1 MVTPPTSYLL
11 LLFFDSIVPT
21 AFLSTCVIFV
31 TLSLTALI
39 SERRSFLFLLGEY
52 LLLLIIII
60 IIIFAVFCRSFVL
73 WTFAFD
79 LSFLLFSLVWL
90 FFWIPSNYADIP
102 PLSLS
107 LSLLQI
113 QLYLGL
119 VLFCGFVLF
128 DTQLIIERFNNGDND
143 YIWHSVDLFIDFI
156 AIFKRLLII
165 LASKVETLVSYNTLT
180 LTCSCTL
187 CYAMISLSLMNY
199 FYFIRR
205 RRRNEL
211 DCITQD
217 ELA

>member
-1 MVTPPTSYLL
+1 M
-11 LLFFDSIVPT
+11 
-21 AFLSTCVIFV
+21 

-39 SERRSFLFLLGEY
+39 SEHRSFLFLLGEY
-52 LLLLIIII
+52 LLLLLLLLIII

-73 WTFAFD
+73 WTFTFD

-90 FFWIPSNYADIP
+90 FFWIPSNYTNIP
-102 PLSLS
+102 PLS

-165 LASKVETLVSYNTLT
+165 LASKVVTLVSYNTHTHTHLQLYT
-180 LTCSCTL
+180 AL
-187 CYAMISLSLMNY
+187 CYDLFL
-199 FYFIRR
+199 
-205 RRRNEL
+205 
-211 DCITQD
+211 
-217 ELA
+217 